1 MTNEEKIK
9 WQTAQDQIT
18 LDYSKW
24 SQQRTRAGLSNSH
37 EMWQQERDDV
47 LARQQ
52 NQNAELRRKYLDGLK
67 DAKAEKQREYDAEI
81 DRELE
86 PQKQRLKREWLAN
99 NPTQTPNDF
108 EKKAWIH
115 LRQNLIEQRNNQSL
129 EAELQSQRASGR
141 YSF

>member
-1 MTNEEKIK
+1 MFIYLVKNCSYNKNALK
-9 WQTAQDQIT
+9 SFDHDLW
-18 LDYSKW
+18 K
-24 SQQRTRAGLSNSH
+24 R
-37 EMWQQERDDV
+37 ERDAV
-47 LARQQ
+47 LARWQA
-52 NQNAELRRKYLDGLK
+52 NNDETRAKYLAGL
-67 DAKAEKQREYDAEI
+67 AAEKAQKQREYDAEI
-81 DRELE
+81 DAELE
-86 PQKQRLKREWLAN
+86 PTKQTLMRGWLAN